1 MAGLGVAASGSGSW
15 LSPAMAEPPWAGYGI
30 FLGLRFPVSK
40 MGTIIVPTSLQDP
53 RRLDKGTDTFHS
65 HNRYAEGVS
74 GDGEKCGQ
82 FRETLEEVHWAEL
95 GDALGV
101 EGEGGVLRTILAP
114 SLTAEKSGLWGG
126 THSLFR
132 PSLLCTPG
140 LSQTELWQS
149 VPPNQLCAF
158 TPVLP
163 SASDV
168 S

>member
-53 RRLDKGTDTFHS
+53 RRSDKGTDTFHS
-65 HNRYAEGVS
+65 PNHYAEGVS

-114 SLTAEKSGLWGG
+114 SLTAEKRLVGRYTL
-126 THSLFR
+126 SL
-132 PSLLCTPG
+132 PSL
-140 LSQTELWQS
+140 
-149 VPPNQLCAF
+149 PPLH
-158 TPVLP
+158 PRP
-163 SASDV
+163 EPK
-168 S
+168 